1 MKVEGVNLNNVINI
15 YKKVKNV
22 EGKKVNNVSND
33 SVQIS
38 SIGKSLSNY
47 SIESDLFK
55 SDEKINAL
63 RNQISQ
69 GTYNK
74 SSELTAKK
82 MIDIIK
88 GRSV

>member
-1 MKVEGVNLNNVINI
+1 MKIEGVNFNNVISI
-15 YKKVKNV
+15 YKKVRNTD
-22 EGKKVNNVSND
+22 EKKVNAISND

-55 SDEKINAL
+55 SDEKINEL
-63 RNQISQ
+63 KNQISQ
-69 GTYNK
+69 GTYTK
-74 SSELTAKK
+74 SSELTAKR

-88 GRSV
+88 GRTV